1 MTDPVPYDA
10 FADIYDAWA
19 ESAPIT
25 QENQKFY
32 VKRLVEAD
40 GPAVE
45 LGVGNGRICIEAA
58 KRGKAVIGVD
68 SSEKILEL
76 CEARA
81 RTAGVLDRL
90 TLIKADFRDFELPEP
105 AALITIPFHSIGHL
119 IKEEDKRRA
128 LETIRGQLRSGGYF
142 IFDHFI
148 FDPDYPQ
155 ESGVPHLR
163 ANRPDWI
170 LWEATTR
177 DIENQLLNI
186 LVWTDELD
194 RQGIVTSR
202 RYRRIR
208 LSWITPEQSR
218 NLLQETGFAI
228 EDVYGDFEGRPLEA
242 GSTHQIWLA
251 RRE

>member
-10 FADIYDAWA
+10 LADIYDAWA

-25 QENQKFY
+25 RENQEFY
-32 VKRLVEAD
+32 VKCLVEAD

-76 CEARA
+76 CETRARA
-81 RTAGVLDRL
+81 AGVLDRL
-90 TLIKADFRDFELPEP
+90 TLIKADFRDFELPKP

-163 ANRPDWI
+163 ASRPDWI

-177 DIENQLLNI
+177 DIENQVLDI

-194 RQGIVTSR
+194 PQGVVTSR

-208 LSWITPEQSR
+208 LSWITPAQSR
-218 NLLQETGFAI
+218 TLLQETGFVI
-228 EDVYGDFEGRPLEA
+228 EDVFGDFEGRPLEA
-242 GSTHQIWLA
+242 NSTHQIWLA
-251 RRE
+251 RRD

>member
-25 QENQKFY
+25 RENQEFY
-32 VKRLVEAD
+32 VKCLVEAD

-58 KRGKAVIGVD
+58 KQGKAVIGVD

-90 TLIKADFRDFELPEP
+90 TLIKGDFRDFELPEP

-128 LETIRGQLRSGGYF
+128 LETIRG
-142 IFDHFI
+142 
-148 FDPDYPQ
+148 
-155 ESGVPHLR
+155 
-163 ANRPDWI
+163 
-170 LWEATTR
+170 
-177 DIENQLLNI
+177 
-186 LVWTDELD
+186 
-194 RQGIVTSR
+194 
-202 RYRRIR
+202 
-208 LSWITPEQSR
+208 
-218 NLLQETGFAI
+218 
-228 EDVYGDFEGRPLEA
+228 
-242 GSTHQIWLA
+242 
-251 RRE
+251 